1 MLQIKQLNL
10 TQYITY
16 NAQKEIRGSGGR
28 NNNNL
33 KTPTSLWDGYADGQ
47 YDIYKNVNNN
57 VTFTE
62 SDGERGRRS
71 VGAISSKTGESVQPP
86 SIYDGDDN

>member
-33 KTPTSLWDGYADGQ
+33 KTPTSLWDGYADGR
-47 YDIYKNVNNN
+47 YGIYKNGNG
-57 VTFTE
+57 VTFTG
-62 SDGERGRRS
+62 SDGEGGRRD
-71 VGAISSKTGESVQPP
+71 VGAISSETGESVRPP
-86 SIYDGDDN
+86 SKYDGDDN